1 MKGKQIITALVVL
14 VLLSVYLYFGEI
26 KKRQNKET
34 EKNKKETIYQDF
46 KKEDVSEIVVQ
57 TIENKIVIK
66 KNGNDWMITEPI
78 QSYADE
84 SVIGSILDRHSAAK
98 SDRIIEQ
105 ANLTDYNLDKPDVY
119 IEFVTKD
126 RTYRLNMSGYNPIGD
141 SAYAAMPGNTT
152 TVYLVPKHM
161 RLDCDK
167 ELKDFRYKGLMKF
180 TDDAVT
186 EMVVNFND
194 RDKKYRLKREGG
206 WWYIVSPVSK
216 TAKNDRITTYLSYMK
231 NTGIK
236 DFLDAK
242 DAARYGLSN
251 PSEYIEVYTGKDV
264 QRAYFGKEDKSKNSR
279 YAKSTIHKNLLEI
292 PDYVYN
298 GIAKIDEITNKQL
311 FMFVQDKVE
320 KISVKYGDK
329 SIVAV
334 KQKDKNGTEK
344 WEYSEFKNIP
354 NKKKESI
361 YIFGVASNLYWLEY
375 KSVIKK
381 FDQKE
386 EAEKYGLIPGLAEIK
401 LYGKDDELFGTAIL
415 GGKVEGKEEIYVKVP
430 EKGLIYTIDANYVK
444 NIGLPDLEVK

>member
-34 EKNKKETIYQDF
+34 EKNKKETIYQDL
-46 KKEDVSEIVVQ
+46 KKEDVSEIVIQ
-57 TIENKIVIK
+57 TIENKIIIK
-66 KNGNDWMITEPI
+66 KISNDWMIIEPI

-84 SVIGSILDRHSAAK
+84 STVGSILERHAAAK
-98 SDRIIEQ
+98 SERIIEQ
-105 ANLTDYNLDKPDVY
+105 VNLADYNLDKPEVY

-126 RTYRLNMSGYNPIGD
+126 KTYRLNMAGYNPIGD
-141 SAYAAMPGNTT
+141 SAYAAIPGNTT
-152 TVYLVPKHM
+152 TVYLVPKNL

-167 ELKDFRYKGLMKF
+167 ELKDLRYKGLMKF

-186 EMVVNFND
+186 EMVINLND
-194 RDKKYRLKREGG
+194 RDKKYRLKKQDG
-206 WWYIVSPVSK
+206 WWHIVSPVSK
-216 TAKNDRITTYLSYMK
+216 TAKNERIMTYLSYMK

-236 DFLDAK
+236 DFMDVK
-242 DAARYGLSN
+242 DAERYGLSN
-251 PSEYIEVYTGKDV
+251 PLEYIEVYEGKDV
-264 QRAYFGKEDKSKNSR
+264 QRAYFGKENKSKNSR

-298 GIAKIDEITNKQL
+298 GIEKIDEITNKQL
-311 FMFVQDKVE
+311 FLFMQDKVE

-334 KQKDKNGTEK
+334 KHHDKSGTEK
-344 WEYSEFKNIP
+344 WEYSEFKNID

-375 KSVIKK
+375 KSVIEK
-381 FDQKE
+381 FDQKD

-401 LYGKDDELFGTAIL
+401 LYGKNDELFGTVIL

-430 EKGLIYTIDANYVK
+430 EKNMIYTIDANYVK
-444 NIGLPDLEVK
+444 NIGLPDLEIK